1 MASDDPGGRL
11 TTGSTVGN
19 ISLVAQRE
27 YVERVRSRL
36 FVASTLLLAGL
47 AIIVALIPLAIRVVD
62 RGTVTRVAVVA
73 QESGLADRSVSIM
86 DSVLNGGLA
95 GPAGERRAYL
105 LEPADDLEAAEAA
118 VREGRLGGV
127 LVVVREANGRLA
139 FELRSG
145 ETLGPDRAQLMAVGS
160 FAVAILDWTA
170 AQPSGGTP
178 FEIPQ
183 FTPRTIGGPSNDGEP
198 ISGAEF
204 ANRRILGITFVVLC
218 FITLVIYGMWVAAGV
233 VAEKSSRVM
242 ELLIS
247 AATAP
252 QLVLG
257 KIAGIGLAG
266 LTQVGFVL
274 GPALLA
280 LLLSERLGDALLGE
294 RSAFGSSLAGLS
306 PGLLLAFLAY
316 FVLGFAL
323 YAAIYAA
330 AGSLVSKPEDLQ
342 VIALP
347 LSLIAIVGY
356 LQAIMALSGGIAGFV
371 RVASFVPLWSP
382 FVMMSRL
389 SVGHVEPWELVL
401 SLALLLV
408 TVPLVTLL
416 AIRVYRAGVLLYGQR
431 PGWRLFMRAIREGG

>member
-1 MASDDPGGRL
+1 MSEETGLSPSGS
-11 TTGSTVGN
+11 TTGN
-19 ISLVAQRE
+19 IVLVARRE

-36 FVASTLLLAGL
+36 FVASTLLLACL
-47 AIIVALIPLAIRVVD
+47 AIVVALIPVAMRVVD
-62 RGTVTRVAVVA
+62 RGTVTRVAVVTA
-73 QESGLADRSVSIM
+73 EPGLSDRTVAIL

-95 GPAGERRAYL
+95 GPAGERRSYL
-105 LEPADDLEAAEAA
+105 FEPTDDLAQAEDG
-118 VREGRLGGV
+118 VRDGRLGAV
-127 LVVVREANGRLA
+127 LVVVREDSGRLA

-145 ETLGPDRAQLMAVGS
+145 ESLGADRAQLMAVGS

-183 FTPRTIGGPSNDGEP
+183 FTPRAIGGPTSGGEP

-204 ANRRILGITFVVLC
+204 ANRRIVGITFVVLV

-257 KIAGIGLAG
+257 KIGGIGLAG
-266 LTQVGFVL
+266 LTQVAFVL
-274 GPALLA
+274 APALLA
-280 LLLSERLGDALLGE
+280 LLLSERLGDVLLGE
-294 RSAFGSSLAGLS
+294 QSVFGSSLAGLS
-306 PGLLLAFLAY
+306 PGLLLAFLVY
-316 FVLGFAL
+316 FALGFAL

-330 AGSLVSKPEDLQ
+330 AGSLVSRPEDLQ

-356 LQAIMALSGGIAGFV
+356 LQAIMALSGGVAGFV

-389 SVGHVEPWELVL
+389 SVGHVEPWELAL
-401 SLALLLV
+401 SLGLLVV
-408 TVPLVTLL
+408 TVPLVTWL

-431 PGWRLFMRAIREGG
+431 PGWRLFLTAIRDGG